1 MKKKKPDP
9 SPVDVAGLKRRIARA
24 EDVLAKRFWEGEDA
38 ETLVRER
45 SGFIDAFLAEIWQ
58 HWFEYK
64 QDVALLAIG
73 GYGRGELHPY
83 SDIDLLILVK
93 NVRLKDSDI
102 EQFVQL
108 LWDLKL
114 DIGHSVRTIS
124 ECRSEAS
131 KNASVVTS
139 LYERRY
145 LAGSQALASKL
156 NRFLDRK
163 NFWPS
168 SRFFE
173 AKSAEQSDR
182 HARFNHVEYD
192 LEPNIKGSPGG
203 LRDIQTISWIAQRHL
218 ETSRLTELIRLGF
231 LTKLECDW
239 LEDGRRFLWMV
250 RFGLHLLA
258 ARGEDRLLFHHQ
270 RELAKRFGY
279 VDSEGM
285 LAVEIF
291 MNDYYRHVLELREVN
306 DILFQH
312 FEEAIAQS
320 ARRPKIEVVNP
331 RFQIHNDYIEVTS
344 DDVFTMH
351 PPALIEI
358 FVIMANRTDIAG
370 VRATTIRLIRRHLD
384 LIDNDFRR
392 NPQVTS
398 LFIALLRA
406 PYTLVSQLTRMRRYG
421 VLGRY
426 IPEFGQV
433 IGQMQHDLFHIYT
446 VDAHTMMV
454 IRNMRRFHQG
464 TTRDDFPVA
473 WRTANNLPKIELL
486 YIAGLFHDIGKGRG
500 GDHSALGS
508 IDVTEFCQRHK
519 LPPGD
524 VELVAWLVSNHLDMS
539 TTAQRK
545 DIHDPEVVIEFA
557 QKVASE
563 ERLDYLYTLTVADIT
578 ATNPTLWNS
587 WRATLMRRLYFET
600 KKALQRGFSNPA
612 MRIDYIND
620 RKATAYSVLAE
631 QGMAAGKAESIWN
644 DPGHDFFLRHSGVQI
659 AHITNEIGNYDD
671 EQSGPLIL
679 VLDIVGE
686 VSAEGATEIFLYC
699 RNRAHLFADSVVTLD
714 HLGLHVVAASIAT
727 SASDF
732 CFNSYIVLEDDG
744 TPVRTSERK
753 HEVLERLGDALV
765 RETRPSISPR
775 RKVSQRLKQFVT
787 RTDVLITNPS
797 DSVDSILQIVSSD
810 RQGLLSVIGSLF
822 VDLDIVVHQAR
833 ITTLGERVED
843 VFHISD
849 IEGNRILDRARI
861 SQIVSSLEQTIDSEI
876 TEAVA

>member
-1 MKKKKPDP
+1 MKKRQPDP
-9 SPVDVAGLKRRIARA
+9 PPVDVTGLKRRISQA
-24 EDVLAKRFWEGEDA
+24 EGVLARRFWEGEEA

-45 SGFIDAFLAEIWQ
+45 SAFIDAFLAEIWQ

-73 GYGRGELHPY
+73 GYGRGELHPN

-93 NVRLKDSDI
+93 SNRLKDADI
-102 EQFVQL
+102 EHFVRL

-145 LAGSQALASKL
+145 LAGSQALVSKL
-156 NRFLDRK
+156 SRFLDRK
-163 NFWPS
+163 SFWPS
-168 SRFFE
+168 SSFFE
-173 AKSAEQSDR
+173 AKRAEQSDR

-218 ETSRLTELIRLGF
+218 GTSRLTELIRLGF

-239 LEDGRRFLWMV
+239 LEEGRRFLWKV

-270 RELAKRFGY
+270 RELAKRLGY
-279 VDSEGM
+279 EDSEGM

-312 FEEAIAQS
+312 FEEAIARSSRQ
-320 ARRPKIEVVNP
+320 PKIELVNP
-331 RFQIHNDYIEVTS
+331 RFQVHNDYIEVTS
-344 DDVFTMH
+344 EDVFTMH

-358 FVIMANRTDIAG
+358 FLIMANRTDIAG

-392 NPQVTS
+392 DPEVTS

-426 IPEFGQV
+426 IPEFGKV

-500 GDHSALGS
+500 GDHSALGA
-508 IDVTEFCQRHK
+508 IDVTEFCQRHN
-519 LPPGD
+519 LPPTD
-524 VELVAWLVSNHLDMS
+524 IELVAWLVSNHLDMS

-563 ERLDYLYTLTVADIT
+563 ERLDYLYTLTVADIN

-612 MRIDYIND
+612 MRTDYIND
-620 RKATAYSVLAE
+620 RKATAYSILAE
-631 QGMAAGKAESIWN
+631 QGMAAHKAERIWN
-644 DPGHDFFLRHSGVQI
+644 DPGQDFFLRHSGVQI
-659 AHITNEIGNYDD
+659 AHITNQIANHD
-671 EQSGPLIL
+671 EQSGPLIV
-679 VLDIVGE
+679 VLDVVGE
-686 VSAEGATEIFLYC
+686 VSSEGATEIFLHC
-699 RNRAHLFADSVVTLD
+699 RNRTHLFADSVVTLN
-714 HLGLHVVAASIAT
+714 HLGLHVVDASIAT
-727 SASDF
+727 SANDF

-744 TPVRTSERK
+744 TPVRKSERK
-753 HEVLERLGDALV
+753 REVHERLGDALV
-765 RETRPSISPR
+765 QETRPPISPP
-775 RKVSQRLKQFVT
+775 RKISQRLKQFVT
-787 RTDVLITNPS
+787 RTDVIITNPS

-810 RQGLLSVIGSLF
+810 RQGLLSMIGSLF
-822 VDLDIVVHQAR
+822 VELDIVVHQAR

-843 VFHISD
+843 VFHITD
-849 IEGNRILDRARI
+849 IEGNRILNRARI
-861 SQIVSSLEQTIDSEI
+861 NQIVSSLEQRIDSEV

>member
-1 MKKKKPDP
+1 MKKRPPD
-9 SPVDVAGLKRRIARA
+9 SAPVDVAGLKRRISKA
-24 EDVLAKRFWEGEDA
+24 ENVLAKRFWEGEDV

-64 QDVALLAIG
+64 SDIALLAIG

-93 NVRLKDSDI
+93 NNRLKDSNV
-102 EQFVQL
+102 EHFVQL

-114 DIGHSVRTIS
+114 DIGHSVRTVR
-124 ECRSEAS
+124 ECRSEAT
-131 KNASVVTS
+131 KNVSVVTS

-145 LAGSQALASKL
+145 LAGSQALATKL
-156 NRFLDRK
+156 SRFLDRK
-163 NFWPS
+163 TFWPS
-168 SRFFE
+168 SGFFA
-173 AKSAEQSDR
+173 AKRAEQSVR
-182 HARFNHVEYD
+182 HARFDHVEYD

-203 LRDIQTISWIAQRHL
+203 LRDIQTISWISQRHL
-218 ETSRLTELIRLGF
+218 GTSDLTELTRSGF
-231 LTKLECDW
+231 LTKLECD
-239 LEDGRRFLWMV
+239 LLKDGRRFLWKV

-258 ARGEDRLLFHHQ
+258 ARREDRLLFHHQ

-285 LAVEIF
+285 LAVETF
-291 MNDYYRHVLELREVN
+291 MNDYYRRVLELREVN

-312 FEEAIAQS
+312 FEEAIAQRS
-320 ARRPKIEVVNP
+320 RHPRIEVVNP
-331 RFQIHNDYIEVTS
+331 RFQVHNEYIEVTS
-344 DDVFTMH
+344 DDVFTLH

-358 FVIMANRTDIAG
+358 FLIMANRTDIAG
-370 VRATTIRLIRRHLD
+370 VRATTIRLIREHLD
-384 LIDNDFRR
+384 LIDGGFRR
-392 NPQVTS
+392 NPEVTK
-398 LFIALLRA
+398 LFIDLLKA

-426 IPEFGQV
+426 IPEFGRV

-500 GDHSALGS
+500 GDHSALGAT
-508 IDVTEFCQRHK
+508 DVTEFCERHN
-519 LPPGD
+519 LPPAD
-524 VELVAWLVSNHLDMS
+524 IELVAWLVSNHLEMS

-557 QKVASE
+557 QKIGSE
-563 ERLDYLYTLTVADIT
+563 ERLEYLYTLTVADIN

-587 WRATLMRRLYFET
+587 WRATLMRHLYMET
-600 KKALQRGFSNPA
+600 KKALRRGLSNP
-612 MRIDYIND
+612 MLRSDYIND
-620 RKATAYSVLAE
+620 CKATAYSILAE
-631 QGMAAGKAESIWN
+631 QGTTARKAELIWN
-644 DPGHDFFLRHSGVQI
+644 DPGQDFFLRHSGVQI
-659 AHITNEIGNYDD
+659 ANITNEIANHDPD
-671 EQSGPLIL
+671 NGPLIT
-679 VLDIVGE
+679 VLDVVGE
-686 VSAEGATEIFLYC
+686 VSSEGATEIFLYC
-699 RNRAHLFADSVVTLD
+699 PNRAHLFADSVVALD
-714 HLGLHVVAASIAT
+714 HLGLHVVDASIAT
-727 SASDF
+727 STNDF

-744 TPVRTSERK
+744 NPVRNSERK
-753 HEVLERLGDALV
+753 REVYESLRHALTQG
-765 RETRPSISPR
+765 TRPSSSPP
-775 RKVSQRLKQFVT
+775 RKISQRLKQFVT
-787 RTDVLITNPS
+787 RTKVIITNPN
-797 DSVDSILQIVSSD
+797 DSTESVLQIVSSD
-810 RQGLLSVIGSLF
+810 RQGLLSMIGSLF
-822 VDLDIVVHQAR
+822 VELGIVVHQAR

-849 IEGNRILDRARI
+849 LEGNPIRDRTRIN
-861 SQIVSSLEQTIDSEI
+861 QIVSRLEERIDSEV

>member
-1 MKKKKPDP
+1 MKKRQPD
-9 SPVDVAGLKRRIARA
+9 SAPVDVAGLKRRISKA
-24 EDVLAKRFWEGEDA
+24 EDVLATRFWEGEDV

-64 QDVALLAIG
+64 HDIALLAIG

-83 SDIDLLILVK
+83 SDIDLLILVR
-93 NVRLKDSDI
+93 NNRLKDSDI
-102 EQFVQL
+102 EHFVQL

-114 DIGHSVRTIS
+114 DIGHSVRTIR
-124 ECRSEAS
+124 ECRSEAT

-145 LAGSQALASKL
+145 LAGSQALAAQLS
-156 NRFLDRK
+156 RFLDRK
-163 NFWPS
+163 SFWPS
-168 SRFFE
+168 SRFFA
-173 AKSAEQSDR
+173 AKRAEQSVR
-182 HARFNHVEYD
+182 HARFDHVEYD

-203 LRDIQTISWIAQRHL
+203 LRDIQTISWISQRHL
-218 ETSRLTELIRLGF
+218 GTSDLTELTRSGF
-231 LTKLECDW
+231 LTKLECD
-239 LEDGRRFLWMV
+239 LLKDGRRFLWKV

-258 ARGEDRLLFHHQ
+258 ARREDRLLFHHQ

-285 LAVEIF
+285 LAVETF
-291 MNDYYRHVLELREVN
+291 MNDYYRRVLELREVN

-312 FEEAIAQS
+312 FEEAIDQKS
-320 ARRPKIEVVNP
+320 RQPRIEVVNP
-331 RFQIHNDYIEVTS
+331 RFQVHNEYIEVTS
-344 DDVFTMH
+344 DDVFTLH

-358 FVIMANRTDIAG
+358 FLIMANRTDIAG
-370 VRATTIRLIRRHLD
+370 VRATTIRLIRQHLH
-384 LIDNDFRR
+384 LIDSGFRR
-392 NPQVTS
+392 NPEVTK
-398 LFIALLRA
+398 LFIELLKA

-426 IPEFGQV
+426 IPEFGRV
-433 IGQMQHDLFHIYT
+433 IGQMQYDLFHIYT

-500 GDHSALGS
+500 GDHSALGAT
-508 IDVTEFCQRHK
+508 DVTEFCERHN
-519 LPPGD
+519 LPPAD
-524 VELVAWLVSNHLDMS
+524 IELVAWLVSNHLEMS

-557 QKVASE
+557 QQVGSE
-563 ERLDYLYTLTVADIT
+563 ERLEYLYTLTVADIN

-587 WRATLMRRLYFET
+587 WRATLMRHLYLET
-600 KKALQRGFSNPA
+600 KKALRRGLSNP
-612 MRIDYIND
+612 MLRSDYIND
-620 RKATAYSVLAE
+620 CKATAYSILAE
-631 QGMAAGKAESIWN
+631 QGMTVRTAELIWN
-644 DPGHDFFLRHSGVQI
+644 DPGQDFFLRHSGVQI
-659 AHITNEIGNYDD
+659 ANITNEIANHNPD
-671 EQSGPLIL
+671 SGPLIT
-679 VLDIVGE
+679 VLDVVGE
-686 VSAEGATEIFLYC
+686 VSSEGATEIFLYC
-699 RNRAHLFADSVVTLD
+699 PDRAHLFADSVVALD
-714 HLGLHVVAASIAT
+714 HLGLHVVDASIAT
-727 SASDF
+727 STNDF

-744 TPVRTSERK
+744 KPVRKSERK
-753 HEVLERLGDALV
+753 REVYESLRLAL
-765 RETRPSISPR
+765 TQGTPPSSSPP
-775 RKVSQRLKQFVT
+775 RKMSRRLKQFVT
-787 RTDVLITNPS
+787 RTKVIITNPS
-797 DSVDSILQIVSSD
+797 DNAESILQIVSSD
-810 RQGLLSVIGSLF
+810 RQGLLSKIGSLF
-822 VDLDIVVHQAR
+822 VELGIVVHQAR

-849 IEGNRILDRARI
+849 LEGNPIRDRTRIN
-861 SQIVSSLEQTIDSEI
+861 QIVSRLEERIDSEV

>member
-1 MKKKKPDP
+1 MKKKKPDS

-426 IPEFGQV
+426 IPEF
-433 IGQMQHDLFHIYT
+433 
-446 VDAHTMMV
+446 
-454 IRNMRRFHQG
+454 
-464 TTRDDFPVA
+464 
-473 WRTANNLPKIELL
+473 
-486 YIAGLFHDIGKGRG
+486 
-500 GDHSALGS
+500 
-508 IDVTEFCQRHK
+508 
-519 LPPGD
+519 
-524 VELVAWLVSNHLDMS
+524 
-539 TTAQRK
+539 
-545 DIHDPEVVIEFA
+545 
-557 QKVASE
+557 
-563 ERLDYLYTLTVADIT
+563 
-578 ATNPTLWNS
+578 
-587 WRATLMRRLYFET
+587 
-600 KKALQRGFSNPA
+600 
-612 MRIDYIND
+612 
-620 RKATAYSVLAE
+620 
-631 QGMAAGKAESIWN
+631 
-644 DPGHDFFLRHSGVQI
+644 
-659 AHITNEIGNYDD
+659 
-671 EQSGPLIL
+671 
-679 VLDIVGE
+679 
-686 VSAEGATEIFLYC
+686 
-699 RNRAHLFADSVVTLD
+699 
-714 HLGLHVVAASIAT
+714 
-727 SASDF
+727 
-732 CFNSYIVLEDDG
+732 
-744 TPVRTSERK
+744 
-753 HEVLERLGDALV
+753 
-765 RETRPSISPR
+765 
-775 RKVSQRLKQFVT
+775 
-787 RTDVLITNPS
+787 
-797 DSVDSILQIVSSD
+797 
-810 RQGLLSVIGSLF
+810 
-822 VDLDIVVHQAR
+822 
-833 ITTLGERVED
+833 
-843 VFHISD
+843 
-849 IEGNRILDRARI
+849 
-861 SQIVSSLEQTIDSEI
+861 
-876 TEAVA
+876 

>member
-679 VLDIVGE
+679 VLDVVGE

-714 HLGLHVVAASIAT
+714 HLGLHVVDASIAT